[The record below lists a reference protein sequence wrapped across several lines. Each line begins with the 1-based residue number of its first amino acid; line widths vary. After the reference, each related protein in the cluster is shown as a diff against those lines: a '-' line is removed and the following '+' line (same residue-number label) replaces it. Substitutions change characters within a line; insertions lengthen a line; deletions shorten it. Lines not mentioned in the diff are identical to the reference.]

1 MPALDAAFASSLA
14 TGGGGGGEVSEVN
27 AKTRGVDVV
36 DASFAARCA
45 GATRVDVADN
55 VLGGDAAKCAAS
67 LSVLAG
73 MKRLKHLN
81 LANNDLPPG
90 ALAAFGGAGGGGD
103 AAATTKTKK
112 KRRDD
117 ENKKRERAAADDD
130 TAVTALRVL
139 NVSGN
144 RLDSLDGIESLTNL
158 AAIIA
163 NDNAI
168 ESLAPLRGLKALNTV
183 VLSSNAVDAIADE
196 LASGASQ
203 CHTGSHTTTFAW

>member
-14 TGGGGGGEVSEVN
+14 TGGGGGGDVSAVN
-27 AKTRGVDVV
+27 AKARGVDVV

-158 AAIIA
+158 ASDSI
-163 NDNAI
+163 
-168 ESLAPLRGLKALNTV
+168 APLRGLKALNTV